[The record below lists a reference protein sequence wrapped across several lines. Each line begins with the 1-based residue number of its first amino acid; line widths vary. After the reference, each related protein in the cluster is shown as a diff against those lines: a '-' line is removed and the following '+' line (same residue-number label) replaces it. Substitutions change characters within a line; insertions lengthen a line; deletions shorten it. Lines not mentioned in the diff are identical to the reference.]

1 VGVGNFIVLRN
12 PKFGA
17 LIVFEITAFIRMD
30 RQTDMARLTQLVIQI
45 KNIYTL

>member
-1 VGVGNFIVLRN
+1 MLLTILKFEGVIVGVGNFIVLRN

-30 RQTDMARLTQLVIQI
+30 R
-45 KNIYTL
+45 